1 MQTFIFKPFL
11 SPLKYLK
18 GPTLRTAGPA
28 GVDVVELSVNPK
40 YAGKRGFYT
49 LLQED
54 QSSPDS
60 QDENKQE
67 RLWEKTLEWARITG
81 ENTALKAAFG

>member
-1 MQTFIFKPFL
+1 MQRFVFKPL
-11 SPLKYLK
+11 LPLLRILM

-28 GVDVVELSVNPK
+28 GVDVIELSVNPK
-40 YAGKRGFYT
+40 FADKRGFYT

-60 QDENKQE
+60 QDKTKQDA
-67 RLWEKTLEWARITG
+67 LWKKTLQWAKITR
-81 ENTALKAAFG
+81 ENTVLKLASE